1 MASNFVINV
10 KVPLKSDSF
19 SDQAEAVGKLSAAIG
34 VFRKALAAQ
43 APEHEYSDAV
53 VKERDANAPR
63 RGRRKA
69 STPTPTP
76 APQLSEA
83 AE

>member
-1 MASNFVINV
+1 MASHFVINV

-19 SDQAEAVGKLSAAIG
+19 SDQAEAVGKLAPAIG
-34 VFRKALAAQ
+34 VFRKALTAQ
-43 APEHEYSDAV
+43 APDHEYSDSV
-53 VKERDANAPR
+53 VKQRDENAPR

-69 STPTPTP
+69 SETQ
-76 APQLSEA
+76 APLQNA

>member
-1 MASNFVINV
+1 MASHFVINV

-43 APEHEYSDAV
+43 APDHDYVDMV

-69 STPTPTP
+69 SETP
-76 APQLSEA
+76 APAAPLPEA